1 MIRSLVRLSFIIL
14 WNELGCVVISADAA
28 VDVEVEGNE
37 ESIGGVIEE
46 NFHPQGIVLMVEEGY
61 DFTDKTS
68 GCFKKTAV

>member
-1 MIRSLVRLSFIIL
+1 
-14 WNELGCVVISADAA
+14 VISADAA